1 MASVS
6 AVKLWMRCGR
16 LVQPLGLIGST
27 LCAPGRGSCERWSG
41 WARPIRLKYSKIMRI
56 ECEYQKHSDICAR
69 QSTGPHASRTHLK
82 LCPVGT
88 MTPSFVLWQSD
99 SVRGRRVSCL
109 SLAQFDSGMK
119 SVPRRGGV
127 SPPCLGRAGRTALRA
142 TLFKWETKRR
152 ENKIVRCPYCVE
164 GGEFKVMAQQG
175 ADEWFICASC
185 GHLALPSN
193 WLFECTCLKCERPG
207 RNATNRSEPRA
218 LVGG

>member
-1 MASVS
+1 MDALREAGAALGADRLDVS
-6 AVKLWMRCGR
+6 RTRTV
-16 LVQPLGLIGST
+16 LVRTMESMGETYPAEVLQNYEN
-27 LCAPGRGSCERWSG
+27 R
-41 WARPIRLKYSKIMRI
+41 MRI
-56 ECEYQKHSDICAR
+56 SEALRYCAR
-69 QSTGPHASRTHLK
+69 QSAGPHASRTHLK

-99 SVRGRRVSCL
+99 SVRGRRVSGL

-119 SVPRRGGV
+119 SVAPRGGV

-193 WLFECTCLKCERPG
+193 WLLECTCRKCERLG
-207 RNATNRSEPRA
+207 LNATNKSEPRA